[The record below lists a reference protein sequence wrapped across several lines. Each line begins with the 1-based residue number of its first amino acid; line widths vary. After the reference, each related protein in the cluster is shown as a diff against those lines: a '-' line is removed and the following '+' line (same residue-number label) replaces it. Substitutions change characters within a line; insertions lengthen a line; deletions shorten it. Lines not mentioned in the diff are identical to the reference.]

1 MQLDSHKTY
10 ATLDVSDIRFGIEHL
25 PEQMRIGWEETR
37 DLEFPTSFSKAANVV
52 VMGMGGSAL
61 GAHMLLSSLHD
72 RLKVP
77 FTIVSDYQLPGWAN
91 EKTIVILS
99 SFSGNTEEVLAAA
112 NMAVDRDAMI
122 IAICAGG
129 ELAKRA
135 KKRGWGLYQFDP
147 GDLAKQPRLGT
158 GFSFAGM
165 MGVLERAKLLRAST
179 AEIDRMRIAMGEVI
193 DSCAVDVKSKENPAK
208 TVAKSMNGT
217 NVLIIAAEH
226 LVGTAHMF
234 ANSINETA
242 KQFATYFALP
252 ELNHHLL
259 EGLTY
264 PKAFAPKTVAFL
276 VQSALYHERTQKRVT
291 ITADMLEKQGIAV
304 VDYVTNGSEKL
315 EEVGEVL
322 QFASFVSYYL
332 GMLNGV
338 RPEEIP
344 FVDAFKEAMGK

>member
-10 ATLDVSDIRFGIEHL
+10 ATLDASDIRFGIEHL
-25 PEQMRIGWEETR
+25 PEQIRIAWEETR
-37 DLEFPTSFSKAANVV
+37 DLEFPTNFSKASNVV

-61 GAHMLLSSLHD
+61 GPHMLLAAFFD
-72 RLKVP
+72 RWKVP
-77 FTIVSDYQLPGWAN
+77 FTIVNDYHLPGWAN

-99 SFSGNTEEVLAAA
+99 SFSGTTEEILAAGEA
-112 NMAVDRDAMI
+112 AEDRESMI

-158 GFSFAGM
+158 GFSIAGV
-165 MGVLERAKLLRAST
+165 MGILERAKLVRATT

-193 DSCAVDVKSKENPAK
+193 DSCAVDVRARENPAK
-208 TVAKSMNGT
+208 TVAKSLDGCNI
-217 NVLIIAAEH
+217 LIIAAEH
-226 LVGTAHMF
+226 LVGTAHVF

-264 PKAFAPKTVAFL
+264 PKTFAPKTVAFL
-276 VQSALYHERTQKRVT
+276 VQSSLYHARTQKRIT

-332 GMLNGV
+332 AMLNGV
-338 RPEEIP
+338 KPDEIP